1 MFIKESMIQLVI
13 YETNLDGGKSVKPH
27 VQSVTYPN
35 CGDADHVLS
44 RWAIVEWWKA
54 PAFG

>member
-44 RWAIVEWWKA
+44 RWAIVESWKA